1 MSDKAKLPCP
11 PYATFSSFM
20 TFINKLRDT
29 QIPSR
34 IDSSVFGNASG
45 SLIYSILSTLKSLNL
60 VDADGVPSDLF
71 VNFVKANDEERPAKM
86 AAIMKAAYA
95 PLFSAS
101 FDLTSATAG
110 QFDELIRSEY
120 DAKGSTVDKVA
131 TFFIAA
137 AKFAEVEISPH
148 LAARKATA
156 SSASSG
162 KSKRQRK
169 ANNSD
174 NPPPPPPPP
183 PPISEIALEYRLV
196 DLMTEAS
203 EDPEVMAAIISV
215 ITFLKTKDAG
225 PTKKATSE

>member
-1 MSDKAKLPCP
+1 
-11 PYATFSSFM
+11 M

-34 IDSSVFGNASG
+34 IDNSVFGNASG
-45 SLIYSILSTLKSLNL
+45 SLIYSILSALKSLNL
-60 VDADGVPSDLF
+60 VDADGVPSELF
-71 VNFVKANDEERPAKM
+71 VDFVKASDENRPAKM
-86 AAIMKAAYA
+86 AAIMRSAYA

-110 QFDELIRSEY
+110 QFDELIRNEY
-120 DAKGSTVDKVA
+120 EAKGSTVDKVA

-148 LAARKATA
+148 LAARKPTA
-156 SSASSG
+156 SSASAG

-183 PPISEIALEYRLV
+183 PQISDKALEYKLI
-196 DLMTEAS
+196 DLMKEADIGDEERS
-203 EDPEVMAAIISV
+203 AIWTLV
-215 ITFLKTKDAG
+215 QYLTK
-225 PTKKATSE
+225 KKATDE